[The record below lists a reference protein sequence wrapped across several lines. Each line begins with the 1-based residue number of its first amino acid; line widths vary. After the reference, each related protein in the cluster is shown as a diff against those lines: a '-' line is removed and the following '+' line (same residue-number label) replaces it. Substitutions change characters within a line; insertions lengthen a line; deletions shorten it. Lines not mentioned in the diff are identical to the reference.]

1 MWQLTESLAD
11 ARRRDMLRTAEHAR
25 HVREART
32 APRRRTGRD
41 QDLAE
46 GRHPRSRRR
55 QSVTDPDAADRRRW
69 ATLGVL
75 CVSLLVIGL
84 DNTILNVALPTL
96 SRDLRASES
105 QLQWIVDAY
114 TLVFAGL
121 LLTAGSLGDRLGRR
135 RALVFGLVVFAAG
148 SLWAAWSTSPG
159 ELMAARGVMGAGGA
173 FIMPSTLSVLTNSF
187 RDPVERTKAIGIWA
201 AVSGVGIVLGPACGG
216 WLLGHFWWGS
226 VFLVNVPITLAAVGA
241 ARWLV
246 PESRDPAAPRTDY
259 PGAALSVAGLATLV
273 WGIIEAPSKGWTS
286 EPVLA
291 AFALAAVLLAAFT
304 AWERRTPEPML
315 NLAFLRSARFSAAAV
330 SVTLVFFALFGSVFF
345 LSQYLQFV
353 LGYTPLESGV
363 RVMPVASL
371 IIGAPLAVR
380 LSGRLGDKLVVT
392 AGLALVSAS
401 LGLLA
406 STSSADGYGHVV
418 VVLVCLGLGIG
429 LTMTPATD
437 AVMGSLPPAKAGVG
451 SAMNDT
457 TRQVGGALGVAVLG
471 SVLSSGYTARLG
483 TASGTP
489 VPDPARDGI
498 GAAMRIADHL
508 PGPAGAALSDAAR
521 TAFLHGMGF
530 ASLAAA
536 GVAAA
541 GAVVALLW
549 LPARAPASDGFPE
562 RAERDAV
569 PVAADAEPFE
579 LSRADA

>member
-1 MWQLTESLAD
+1 MWQLTKTLAD
-11 ARRRDMLRTAEHAR
+11 TRRRDLLRAAQQNR
-25 HVREART
+25 HVREARSGRS
-32 APRRRTGRD
+32 RRPVRRK
-41 QDLAE
+41 DLAE
-46 GRHPRSRRR
+46 TGAARSRRR
-55 QSVTDPDAADRRRW
+55 PRVTDPETAYRRRW

-96 SRDLRASES
+96 SRELRASES

-135 RALVFGLVVFAAG
+135 RALVFGLVVFASG
-148 SLWAAWSTSPG
+148 SLCAAWSSSPA

-286 EPVLA
+286 GPVLT
-291 AFALAAVLLAAFT
+291 AFALATVLLAAFT

-353 LGYTPLESGV
+353 LGYTPLQSGV

-380 LSGRLGDKLVVT
+380 LSRMLGDKLVVT

-401 LGLLA
+401 LVLLA
-406 STSSADGYGHVV
+406 STSSSDGYGHVV

-471 SVLSSGYTARLG
+471 SVLSSGYTARLDTTSA
-483 TASGTP
+483 TA
-489 VPDPARDGI
+489 VPAQARDGI

-508 PGPAGAALSDAAR
+508 PGPTGAALTDAAR
-521 TAFLHGMGF
+521 TGFLHGMGL
-530 ASLAAA
+530 ASLVAAT
-536 GVAAA
+536 VAAA

-549 LPARAPASDGFPE
+549 LPARAPARDEHQE
-562 RAERDAV
+562 RPDADVVPDMATAERV
-569 PVAADAEPFE
+569 E

>member
-1 MWQLTESLAD
+1 MWQLTKMLVDE
-11 ARRRDMLRTAEHAR
+11 RRHDMLRTARQTR

-32 APRRRTGRD
+32 A
-41 QDLAE
+41 
-46 GRHPRSRRR
+46 SRRR
-55 QSVTDPDAADRRRW
+55 SLARDMDPETAYRRRW

-96 SRDLRASES
+96 SRDLDASDS

-121 LLTAGSLGDRLGRR
+121 LLTAGSLGDRFGRR
-135 RALVFGLVVFAAG
+135 RALVLGLLVFAAG

-187 RDPVERTKAIGIWA
+187 RDPAERTKAIGLWA
-201 AVSGVGIVLGPACGG
+201 AVSGVGIVLGPSCGG
-216 WLLGHFWWGS
+216 WLLEHFWWGS
-226 VFLVNVPITLAAVGA
+226 VFLVNVPIALGAVVA

-259 PGAALSVAGLATLV
+259 VGAALSIGGLASLV

-286 EPVLA
+286 EPVL
-291 AFALAAVLLAAFT
+291 LAFT
-304 AWERRTPEPML
+304 LSVALLSSFVDWERRTPDPML

-345 LSQYLQFV
+345 MSQYLQFV
-353 LGYTPLESGV
+353 LGYTPLEAGV
-363 RVMPVASL
+363 RVIPVATL
-371 IIGAPLAVR
+371 IIGAPLAVWLTR
-380 LSGRLGDKLVVT
+380 PLGDKLVVGI
-392 AGLALVSAS
+392 GLALVSAS
-401 LGLLA
+401 LLLLA
-406 STSSADGYGHVV
+406 STSETDGYGHVAL
-418 VVLVCLGLGIG
+418 VLGLLGLGIG

-437 AVMGSLPPAKAGVG
+437 AVMGSLPVTKAGVG

-483 TASGTP
+483 STEGSP
-489 VPDPARDGI
+489 VPDQARDGI
-498 GAAMRIADHL
+498 GAAMRIADQL
-508 PGPAGAALSDAAR
+508 PGASGAALSDAAR
-521 TAFLHGMGF
+521 TAFLHGMSV

-541 GAVVALLW
+541 GAVVAIVW
-549 LPARAPASDGFPE
+549 LPSRAPAQALIDLTEP
-562 RAERDAV
+562 RHPAEEALAES
-569 PVAADAEPFE
+569 AAAYE
-579 LSRADA
+579 LSRTDA